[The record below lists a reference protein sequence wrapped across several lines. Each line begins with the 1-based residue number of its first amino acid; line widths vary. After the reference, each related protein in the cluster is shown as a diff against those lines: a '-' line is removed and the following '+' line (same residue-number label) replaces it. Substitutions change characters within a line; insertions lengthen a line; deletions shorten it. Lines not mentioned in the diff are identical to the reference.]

1 MSENFTKCFS
11 LVMGGIAA
19 LVVCGSILTTD
30 IDFFGVLLII
40 GFMIAVSVLI
50 CLLYEIVWDV
60 IRRQRANK
68 RFKGQIDYY
77 EIYSARKKKEEED
90 SK

>member
-1 MSENFTKCFS
+1 MSEKFTKWFS
-11 LVMGGIAA
+11 FVMGGLAA
-19 LVVCGSILTTD
+19 LVVCGSILMTD

-40 GFMIAVSVLI
+40 GFMVAVSVLI
-50 CLLYEIVWDV
+50 SLLYEIILV
-60 IRRQRANK
+60 IIRGRRANK

>member
-1 MSENFTKCFS
+1 MSENFTKWFS
-11 LVMGGIAA
+11 FVMGGLAA
-19 LVVCGSILTTD
+19 LVVCGSFLTTD

-40 GFMIAVSVLI
+40 GFMFAVSVLI
-50 CLLYEIVWDV
+50 GLGLEIAWDV
-60 IRRQRANK
+60 VRRRRANK
-68 RFKGQIDYY
+68 KFKGQIDYY

>member
-1 MSENFTKCFS
+1 MSENFTKWFS
-11 LVMGGIAA
+11 LVMGGLAA
-19 LVVCGSILTTD
+19 LVVFGSALTTD

-40 GFMIAVSVLI
+40 GFMFAVSVLI
-50 CLLYEIVWDV
+50 SLLYEIIWYAV
-60 IRRQRANK
+60 RRRRANK
-68 RFKGQIDYY
+68 KFKGQIDYY

>member
-1 MSENFTKCFS
+1 MSEKFHEMVS
-11 LVMGGIAA
+11 LVMGGLAA
-19 LVVCGSILTTD
+19 LVVFATD

-40 GFMIAVSVLI
+40 GFMFAVSVLI
-50 CLLYEIVWDV
+50 SLLYEIIWYAV
-60 IRRQRANK
+60 RRRRANK
-68 RFKGQIDYY
+68 KFKGQIDYY

>member
-11 LVMGGIAA
+11 LIMGGIAA